1 MARPVVAV
9 IACCLHSMTKER
21 ERGEVLVVLDDD
33 WMAALLRGHLS
44 HAGFR
49 VHQAGEA
56 REGYRLARTV
66 TPDCIVVNDEL
77 PDIDGFWVIDR
88 VRRDPGPVST
98 VPVLL
103 LAKNVDDVRGAEV
116 GADLLLKK
124 PLDNEEVVAQ
134 VGALL
139 ELAKRLRGKRTQ
151 RDSFVPQESGRTA
164 ALRGDLAQMSVTTI
178 LTVLEMERRTGTLSV
193 EGASKGQQL
202 QSAEL
207 GLSQG
212 AVVHAQLRGK
222 NVPAIDVLRHMLRLE
237 RGKFWFAPT
246 DDKPSSGPAE
256 SLGMLML
263 EAARLEDEGR

>member
-1 MARPVVAV
+1 MA
-9 IACCLHSMTKER
+9 KER

-56 REGYRLARTV
+56 REGYRLARSV
-66 TPDCIVVNDEL
+66 NPDCIVVNDEL

-103 LAKNVDDVRGAEV
+103 LTQNVDEVRRAEV

-124 PLDNEEVVAQ
+124 PLDNEEVVDQ

-139 ELAKRLRGKRTQ
+139 ELAKRLRGKREKS
-151 RDSFVPQESGRTA
+151 DSFGPKEGGQA

-193 EGASKGQQL
+193 EGPSQGREAQT
-202 QSAEL
+202 AEL
-207 GLSQG
+207 GLSG
-212 AVVHAQLRGK
+212 GLVVRAQLAGK
-222 NVPAIDVLRHMLRLE
+222 NVPALAVLRHMLRLE

-246 DDKPSSGPAE
+246 NESSPSGAAE

-263 EAARLEDEGR
+263 DAARLEDEGR

>member
-1 MARPVVAV
+1 
-9 IACCLHSMTKER
+9 MTKER

-33 WMAALLRGHLS
+33 WMAALLKGHLG
-44 HAGFR
+44 HAGLR
-49 VHQAGEA
+49 VHHAGEA

-66 TPDCIVVNDEL
+66 MPDCIVVNDEL

-88 VRRDPGPVST
+88 VRRDPGAVST

-103 LAKNVDDVRGAEV
+103 LTENVDDVRGAEV

-134 VGALL
+134 VQALL
-139 ELAKRLRGKRTQ
+139 ELSKRLRGKREQ
-151 RDSFVPQESGRTA
+151 RDSYAPRDGGGQA

-193 EGASKGQQL
+193 EGASKGQQM

-207 GLSQG
+207 ALSNG
-212 AVVHAQLRGK
+212 AVVSAQLAGK
-222 NVPAIDVLRHMLRLE
+222 NVSAIDVLRHMLRLE
-237 RGKFWFAPT
+237 RGKFWFAPGEP
-246 DDKPSSGPAE
+246 KNASGQAQ